1 MKKTIYDI
9 AKELNLAPSTISK
22 VLNNTGSVS
31 EATRE
36 RVLKHVKASGYVAAS
51 NARILKSKYSYT
63 IGVIFSEESNIG
75 LEHPFFSSVLQNFKV
90 EMEKYGYELV
100 FIVTKL
106 GNNEMTY
113 LEWCRNKK
121 VDGVLIVVGDAN
133 EENLINL
140 GKSEIPCVSTDLVM
154 DGVYTVISDN
164 HEGIVKQ
171 VDYCQS
177 MGFTQIAMIPGPL
190 TSKAFLS
197 RFESFEQLMKERNL
211 PYDSSHVSVAESFG
225 YTSGYNAARYLL
237 EHTNT
242 SFDAVLVGSDDIA
255 VGVIRGLESM
265 GKRVPEDISVI
276 GFDDINLA
284 RHYTP
289 SLTTIRQDRAMIGQT
304 AAHVLKDLIQQPE
317 ISHPQVTKIQVDLI
331 LRDSTKGNK
340 KET

>member
-9 AKELNLAPSTISK
+9 AKELGLAPSTISK

-31 EATRE
+31 DETRE
-36 RVLKHVKASGYVAAS
+36 RVIKHVKASGYVTAS

-90 EMEKYGYELV
+90 EMEKFGYELV

-113 LEWCRNKK
+113 LQWCRNKK

-140 GKSEIPCVSTDLVM
+140 AKSDIPCVSTDLEM
-154 DGVYTVISDN
+154 EGVYTVISDN
-164 HEGIVKQ
+164 HSGVVKAL
-171 VDYCQS
+171 DFCES
-177 MGFTQIAMIPGPL
+177 LGFSKIAMIPGPL
-190 TSKAFLS
+190 TSRAFLS
-197 RFESFEQLMKERNL
+197 RFESFESLMKERNL
-211 PYDSSHVSVAESFG
+211 YYDASYVSVAESFG

-237 EHTNT
+237 ENAKTN
-242 SFDAVLVGSDDIA
+242 FEAVLVGSDDIA

-289 SLTTIRQDRAMIGQT
+289 SLTTIRQDRATIGHT
-304 AAHVLKDLIQQPE
+304 AAHVLKELIQTPE
-317 ISHPQVTKIQVDLI
+317 VDHPQVTKIEVELVI
-331 LRDSTKGNK
+331 RNSTKGN
-340 KET
+340 